1 MKLTPAMREFLEH
14 LDDRKVYDATAEEG
28 EDPYYYYELD
38 ASIVDAFVDDFTQL
52 LREN

>member
-1 MKLTPAMREFLEH
+1 MKLTPAMMEFLEH
-14 LDDRKVYDATAEEG
+14 LDDRKRYDATAEEW
-28 EDPYYYYELD
+28 EDPYYYELD